1 MMHILAIP
9 AALFGRILISLLF
22 IVAGFGKLNG
32 LDSTEQYI
40 QSVGLPAGLALP
52 TAIFEIIGGLLILV
66 GFLVRPMALLFAG
79 FCIATTVLFHNDLA
93 DQTQVVAGLKNLAI
107 AGGFL
112 CLFAYGNVAYSFDS
126 IRAKRKH
133 ERELA
138 KANMETVKA
147 DARADVA
154 KAHSDNHPAKGPL

>member
-1 MMHILAIP
+1 MHILAIP
-9 AALFGRILISLLF
+9 AALLGRILISLLF

-32 LDSTEQYI
+32 LEGTEQYI

-52 TAIFEIIGGLLILV
+52 TALFEIIGGLLILI

-79 FCIATTVLFHNDLA
+79 FCIATSVLFHNDLA
-93 DQTQVVAGLKNLAI
+93 DQTQVTAALKNLAI

-126 IRAKRKH
+126 IRAKRKQ

-138 KANMETVKA
+138 KANIETVKA

-154 KAHSDNHPAKGPL
+154 EAKADNQRTDRPLP